1 MKKLI
6 KFCLT
11 LVLSVGLVAG
21 CGLVVLRLIFPPE
34 KIKKITL
41 DYAQNTL
48 HREVRFESVSFNF
61 IGITLN
67 NFSLSEESSFEQG
80 TFLQAKQLQ
89 AKVAFWPLLRKRI
102 EIDTLS
108 LDELDVNVIQ
118 LPDGSFNFD
127 NLFTS
132 SKTDD
137 TPNPQQPATPKHPFV
152 LTAKHFFATDCNLHY
167 TNQQTQL
174 STGVNHLNIR
184 VENFDLNQPFNT
196 QISFTGKI
204 QETGGPLISVPTDID
219 LTVFLAGL
227 DLSKANIQ
235 INQARVAYKK
245 LTLDLQGKIE
255 NFNNPTVDLTGS
267 LTGLNHT
274 AFVDFLPDLP
284 AFAFPKINLALQAET
299 DLAQSSAQIQNA
311 SLRIL
316 DNSLNVKGTY
326 GWGKENPAYH
336 LTGQLRTNLAQI
348 VQMAGNSEFNPQG
361 SIRGTFTATDK
372 NNGKDFSGL
381 FTFQDIS
388 ALYPPF
394 TLTQTNGTL
403 KIASLEHFSCDRLTG
418 LLNNEKFTSSFTY
431 STEKNISDLKLDLQL
446 DKLILE
452 QWPSSQKE
460 TEEGKA
466 ASSSKKEEPET
477 YLNLTSKISIGS
489 VQVPYFRSDGV
500 ELQTELKNITDSL
513 SKTDGTVSFSL
524 KPGAITDIEKL
535 MKQNKIVRIILLP
548 LNLLNAVGKKLNL
561 DLLDEKTPSKKGEI
575 ALTKGEGHYTFTNG
589 LMTLDT
595 TSFESELTNLNATG
609 SINFATDAL
618 NMRASATLVTKQTP
632 VVFKITGS
640 LDNPSG
646 KLDVAH
652 TVGSVLGGI
661 LNYKAA
667 KKEAQTT
674 EESATQDETKT
685 DTEPEESTAES
696 MKETAEA
703 AKAAAKALGSLFK
716 KKKDSSAAQ

>member
-1 MKKLI
+1 MIKKWI
-6 KFCLT
+6 KRF
-11 LVLSVGLVAG
+11 LVLFACMALLAGGGLVA
-21 CGLVVLRLIFPPE
+21 LHLAFPPE

-41 DYAQNTL
+41 DYAQSTL

-89 AKVAFWPLLRKRI
+89 AKVAFWPLLKKRV

-108 LDELDVNVIQ
+108 LDELEINVVQ
-118 LPDGSFNFD
+118 RPDGSFNFD
-127 NLFTS
+127 NLFAS
-132 SKTDD
+132 AKTDD
-137 TPNPQQPATPKHPFV
+137 ASGSQQPATPEHPFV
-152 LTAKHFFATDCNLHY
+152 LTAKHFAATDCNLHY
-167 TNQQTQL
+167 NNQQTQL
-174 STGVNHLNIR
+174 STGINHLNIH
-184 VENFDLNQPFNT
+184 VENFDLDQPFNA

-227 DLSKANIQ
+227 DLSKANTQ

-255 NFNNPTVDLTGS
+255 NFNNPVVDLTGS

-299 DLAQSSAQIQNA
+299 DLAQSAAQIQNA

-316 DNSLNVKGTY
+316 DNSLNLKGTY
-326 GWGKENPAYH
+326 GWGKEHAAYQ
-336 LTGQLRTNLAQI
+336 LSGQLRTDLAQI

-372 NNGKDFSGL
+372 NNGKDFSGS
-381 FTFQDIS
+381 FTFRDMS

-394 TLTQTNGTL
+394 TLAQTNGTL
-403 KIASLEHFSCDRLTG
+403 KIDSLEQFSCDKLTG
-418 LLNNEKFTSSFTY
+418 LLNNEKFTASFAYITR
-431 STEKNISDLKLDLQL
+431 KNVSDLKLDLQL
-446 DKLILE
+446 DKLLLE
-452 QWPSSQKE
+452 QWPSSEKE
-460 TEEGKA
+460 PKEEKNTTGP
-466 ASSSKKEEPET
+466 KKEEPET

-500 ELQTELKNITDSL
+500 ELQTELKNINDSL
-513 SKTDGTVSFSL
+513 SKTDGTVSFSI

-535 MKQNKIVRIILLP
+535 MKQNKIVRIVLLP

-561 DLLDEKTPSKKGEI
+561 DLLDEKAQSKKGEI

-674 EESATQDETKT
+674 EASASQDETE
-685 DTEPEESTAES
+685 TEASSAES